1 VRGPRAA
8 VAALLGLAGAL
19 EHAGEG
25 THASA
30 VYQQVLDIDPSNATA
45 GAALRKERAAR
56 PKKQDEG
63 GFVDLGAMLLAEE
76 EPPPEETTRFVVS
89 EATPTGDEERDFVE
103 MLEQFKEK
111 VAEHMGEDPNAHY
124 DLGLAYKEMG
134 LLDEAVAE
142 FQIAL
147 RNGQD
152 RLKVLEELGRCFM
165 LKEEPKIALRLLG
178 QALAVPDRAE
188 VEYMGVNYLLG
199 RCYEAVGEYD
209 AARDAYE
216 RVVGLDIQFND
227 VAERLARL

>member
-1 VRGPRAA
+1 V
-8 VAALLGLAGAL
+8 
-19 EHAGEG
+19 
-25 THASA
+25 

-45 GAALRKERAAR
+45 GAALLAEREAR
-56 PKKQDEG
+56 PKPQDDG
-63 GFVDLGAMLLAEE
+63 GFVNLGALLAEDA
-76 EPPPEETTRFVVS
+76 EPAPEETTRYVVS
-89 EATPTGDEERDFVE
+89 ETEPRGDEEADFVE
-103 MLEQFKEK
+103 MLEQFKVK
-111 VAEHMGEDPNAHY
+111 VAERMGEDPEAHY

-165 LKEEPKIALRLLG
+165 LKEQPRVALRLLG
-178 QALAVPDRAE
+178 QALAVPGRTE
-188 VEYMGVNYLLG
+188 VEYMGVNYMLG
-199 RCYEAVGEYD
+199 RCYEAIGEYD